1 MIIVTNVTLFFR
13 NYGNKCICSIYSYQN
28 VVYIHA
34 TSPKSE
40 YQGRKMPICSQ
51 VFSEHGKRDIY
62 FFSFLS
68 FFTHHFRLS
77 IQPFHVGKVVVNRSF
92 AVKLIPHEFYALD
105 QWNFNPKKKTFFWS
119 HSKVSSPSVNMM
131 HVPFIHHC
139 QIYDMLYKSSWPK
152 YHG

>member
-13 NYGNKCICSIYSYQN
+13 NYGNKCICSIYSSKCGLHPCN
-28 VVYIHA
+28 FAKKWI
-34 TSPKSE
+34 SRK
-40 YQGRKMPICSQ
+40 KMPICSQ

-77 IQPFHVGKVVVNRSF
+77 IQPFHVGKVAVNRTF

-105 QWNFNPKKKTFFWS
+105 QWNFNPKKKIFFLKPLKGILS
-119 HSKVSSPSVNMM
+119 ISKHDARSIHSSLSNLR
-131 HVPFIHHC
+131 HA
-139 QIYDMLYKSSWPK
+139 L
-152 YHG
+152 